1 MKEGNRYCN
10 LRLKYD
16 NDHDLAAKL
25 RSVAD
30 SIEGDRDRIVNKP
43 KWLRIVTFNW
53 GGDGP

>member
-30 SIEGDRDRIVNKP
+30 SIEGDRDKIVNKP